1 MKNKRIASLLIVLV
15 LMLSTFS
22 SAFAAPYDLK
32 NNLTEATYDILTWSE
47 DAAVLLDVAEA
58 PHKYAI
64 QVGEDFYAA
73 DEIIAKMK
81 ADPTMTIEDAIVG
94 LTPVDQEPG
103 EGDLEV
109 VEVSAIDSTTIRVL
123 FSDGIE
129 SNFTV
134 DPLKDGS
141 NTVKFIYDGVE
152 YTDTVNWV
160 AKAAVENVFFDNYR
174 QIRVLFN
181 TVVDTG
187 TATEPQNYYFE
198 IVEGDVADDVWGAVP
213 TMQDDNH
220 LMKIETGY
228 PGGIGAWFGAGHIF
242 ENTVNGKTEVTIQ
255 LPEDAR
261 FTNRVDG
268 SSTGSFDAA
277 LEDGIAD
284 DERTLSV
291 KLADNVTLKH
301 LIKNTNLVVSVRNVR
316 NADKIRNIDTSRHE
330 ILILDEEKPEI
341 EVMNR
346 VRGTEVT
353 PFTNTVTLLSDG
365 SDHIEIV
372 YDEPVFDAHDLEKT
386 GMDRNV
392 ILYINGKYVADTKGT
407 HGQNINNYLEF
418 FMGTADHYDTS
429 RVAKLD
435 VAAAAADALD
445 RFGAS
450 APEPFIDGETLR
462 VRIMGVTDLAGN
474 IQVPSEIQFDV
485 EVEDPGSVTPPVTP
499 TTKPQVLGVKQV
511 TDNIFRVEFN
521 MANATGEFAI
531 ENADG
536 EKGEIKGTA
545 YNLPLSVS
553 NGLTGDDERFFSY
566 IVVDAIDV
574 DKYATPPTH
583 DKPVTAEDDIL
594 AYDGQTQLDR
604 TVRVRGVW
612 SVDSGKYAVQGDNFK
627 KEMFPIIKDTL
638 APKLVEVVE
647 ANKNADG
654 SIEFDAPSVTSRKLT
669 FSVKDIMPAS
679 WTQEFENPVKALIYN
694 YNDNKPGDIDK
705 NTVEG
710 FGDDTLQGTANAS
723 GTGTMEYL
731 PIKVSYQKDGV
742 TYQDLLSNV
751 TLPDTTFAV
760 PGAISYDYGT
770 QELTL
775 DLSGYTSL
783 LENNTNPALS
793 ELVKGVT
800 YKIEIPKGFFADPD
814 LEDIESVESGSKDIT
829 STNVTG
835 DGEFTGQVTIAHG
848 ARGDED
854 LQATT
859 TIPGTT
865 YTNTPGNN
873 LDFEVLHVS
882 QGRTLNNVAV
892 GFEVIGKGYSSLE
905 QVFRVTIGEKPTA
918 PGAIDPDTVP
928 QTSKELITYDQ
939 DTNEMSVEFKGG
951 LIDLDTLK
959 KAANYTIN
967 GKTLAAWG
975 TKDSDIKYKQVK
987 DGSDKV
993 VQQFAIFE
1001 VPQDS
1006 VPQDGDVK
1014 VVVNGVKNLFGGTM
1028 TKVETEVAL
1037 LDNTRP
1043 VVLKAYK
1050 QGDYQIVLEFDEPLE
1065 YKELSN
1071 EYTAAKNFIVKID
1084 GVEMQGSVLEARV
1097 VDGERKVTLQL
1108 GIDITA
1114 TAGEIVVVIV
1124 EDASG
1129 NINVIDQAK
1138 LKNPLK
1144 DGYDINV
1151 RRD

>member
-1 MKNKRIASLLIVLV
+1 MNKKRLSLLLALVMVLGSFSTV
-15 LMLSTFS
+15 L
-22 SAFAAPYDLK
+22 
-32 NNLTEATYDILTWSE
+32 
-47 DAAVLLDVAEA
+47 
-58 PHKYAI
+58 
-64 QVGEDFYAA
+64 AA
-73 DEIIAKMK
+73 DFDITHNTDPSKNTDVLEFMDDLDIFGEVADNMTDYKIELDGEKYSVEDVNEKTDKGLDLREAIEEIKGG
-81 ADPTMTIEDAIVG
+81 DSEG
-94 LTPVDQEPG
+94 LK
-103 EGDLEV
+103 V
-109 VEVSAIDSTTIRVL
+109 VEVSAINNTTIRVL
-123 FSDGIE
+123 FSNGIE

-152 YTDTVNWV
+152 YTGTVNWV
-160 AKAAVENVFFDNYR
+160 AKAAVEKVEFDNYR
-174 QIRVLFN
+174 QIRVTFN
-181 TVVDTG
+181 TVVDPA
-187 TATEPQNYYFE
+187 TATEPKNYYFE
-198 IVEGDVADDVWGAVP
+198 IVEGDVADNVFGAAP
-213 TMQDDNH
+213 TLGSNNH
-220 LMKIETGY
+220 LLEMETDY
-228 PGGIGAWFGAGHIF
+228 PGGAADWFADGPHIF
-242 ENTVNGKTEVTIQ
+242 QDTVKGKTEVTIQ

-277 LEDGIAD
+277 LEDGLTAD

-291 KLADNVTLKH
+291 VLANGTTLKN
-301 LIKNTNLVVSVRNVR
+301 LIKNTNVVVSVRNVR
-316 NADKIRNIDTSRHE
+316 DAGKIRNIDTSRHE

-353 PFTNTVTLLSDG
+353 AFTNEVTLLSDG
-365 SDHIEIV
+365 SDHVEII
-372 YDEPVFDAHDLEKT
+372 YDEPVFDAHDLDKV

-392 ILYINGKYVADTKGT
+392 VLYINGKHVGDTKST
-407 HGQNINNYLEF
+407 HGQNINDYLEF
-418 FMGTADHYDTS
+418 FMETNDHYDTS

-445 RFGAS
+445 RFGNS
-450 APEPFIDGETLR
+450 APEPFMDGETLR

-474 IQVPSEIQFDV
+474 IQVPSEIEFDV

-499 TTKPQVLGVKQV
+499 ATKPEVLGVEQV

-521 MANATGEFAI
+521 MADATGEFII

-536 EKGEIKGTA
+536 EKGEIKGIA

-553 NGLTGDDERFFSY
+553 NGLTDDDERFFSY

-574 DKYATPPTH
+574 DNYATPPTH
-583 DKPVTAEDDIL
+583 DKPVTADPGIL

-612 SVDSGKYAVQGDNFK
+612 SVDTGTNVYKAQGDNWK
-627 KEMFPIIKDTL
+627 NEMTPIIKDTL
-638 APKLVEVVE
+638 APKLVEVIE
-647 ANKNADG
+647 LDKNDDG
-654 SIEFDAPSVTSRKLT
+654 SIKFDATSVKDRTLT
-669 FSVKDIMPAS
+669 FSVKDIMPKS

-694 YNDNKPGDIDK
+694 YDDIKSGDIDK
-705 NTVEG
+705 NTVEA
-710 FGDDTLQGTANAS
+710 FGDDNDTESLGGGTDA
-723 GTGTMEYL
+723 EYL
-731 PIKVSYQKDGV
+731 PIKVSYQKDGI

-751 TLPDTTFAV
+751 VLPDTTFANA
-760 PGAISYDYGT
+760 GAISYNYAA

-775 DLSGYTSL
+775 DLSGYLSL
-783 LENNTNPALS
+783 LDNKTNPSDS

-800 YKIEIPKGFFADPD
+800 YKIEVPRGFFADPD
-814 LEDIESVESGSKDIT
+814 LEDVENTGVYTSGNNTDDT
-829 STNVTG
+829 MFAAQLAALYTP
-835 DGEFTGQVTIAHG
+835 
-848 ARGDED
+848 
-854 LQATT
+854 TT
-859 TIPGTT
+859 TYNNVRGAQNLQGAITAGTT
-865 YTNTPGNN
+865 PYTTGTN

-882 QGRTLNNVAV
+882 QGRTLNDTT
-892 GFEVIGKGYSSLE
+892 VIGKGYSSLE
-905 QVFRVTIGEKPTA
+905 QVFLVEIAGKPTA
-918 PGAIDPDTVP
+918 PGTVDPDTVP
-928 QTSKELITYDQ
+928 QTSKEMIKYDQ

-959 KAANYTIN
+959 KAANYTVN

-987 DGSDKV
+987 NADNDV
-993 VQQFAIFE
+993 IEQYAIFE

-1006 VPQDGDVK
+1006 VPQDGDVQII
-1014 VVVNGVKNLFGGTM
+1014 VNGVKNLFGGTM

-1071 EYTAAKNFIVKID
+1071 EFTAAKNFIVKIN

-1097 VDGERKVTLQL
+1097 VEGERKVTLQL
-1108 GIDITA
+1108 GIDITT
-1114 TAGEIVVVIV
+1114 TAGDIVVVIK

-1144 DGYDINV
+1144 DGYNIEV

>member
-1 MKNKRIASLLIVLV
+1 MIRKNIKVLTLV
-15 LMLSTFS
+15 LAFVMIFGTTT
-22 SAFAAPYDLK
+22 AFAAEGDIFTKANGTLRYSANQINVSVPARNDVRVNNSLYQIEVSGVKYDLAAASAAYAQDPVNWK
-32 NNLTEATYDILTWSE
+32 AILSGT
-47 DAAVLLDVAEA
+47 
-58 PHKYAI
+58 
-64 QVGEDFYAA
+64 Q
-73 DEIIAKMK
+73 
-81 ADPTMTIEDAIVG
+81 G
-94 LTPVDQEPG
+94 LT
-103 EGDLEV
+103 V
-109 VEVSAIDSTTIRVL
+109 VNVSAIDSTTIRVL
-123 FSDGIE
+123 FSNGIE

-134 DPLKDGS
+134 PSLSDGV
-141 NTVKFIYDGVE
+141 NTVTFTYDGVE
-152 YTDTVNWV
+152 YTGTVNWV
-160 AKAAVENVFFDNYR
+160 AKAAVEKVEFDNYR
-174 QIRVLFN
+174 QIRVTFN
-181 TVVDTG
+181 TVVDKA

-220 LMKIETGY
+220 LMKIQTGY
-228 PGGIGAWFGAGHIF
+228 PSGIGAWFAAGPHIF

-261 FTNRVDG
+261 FTNILD
-268 SSTGSFDAA
+268 DHNAA
-277 LEDGIAD
+277 SAGTLVGTLD

-291 KLADNVTLKH
+291 LLADNATLKH
-301 LIKNTNLVVSVRNVR
+301 LIKNTNLVVSARNVR
-316 NADKIRNIDTSRHE
+316 NADRIRNIDTSRHE
-330 ILILDEEKPEI
+330 ILILDEEKPVL
-341 EVMNR
+341 EVKNR

-353 PFTNTVTLLSDG
+353 SFTDEVTLLSDG
-365 SDHIEIV
+365 SDFVELV
-372 YDEPVFDAHDLEKT
+372 YDEPVFDAHDLET
-386 GMDRNV
+386 LAIDRNV

-407 HGQNINNYLEF
+407 HGQQINNYLTF
-418 FMGTADHYDTS
+418 FMETDDHYDTS
-429 RVAKLD
+429 RTAILD

-445 RFGAS
+445 RFGNS

-485 EVEDPGSVTPPVTP
+485 EVEDPSSVTPPVTP
-499 TTKPQVLGVKQV
+499 TTKPKVLGVKQV

-553 NGLTGDDERFFSY
+553 TGGANPRFFSY

-583 DKPVTAEDDIL
+583 DIPVTAEDDIL

-612 SVDSGKYAVQGDNFK
+612 SVDTTANQYKVKGDNWK

-654 SIEFDAPSVTSRKLT
+654 SIEFDAPSVTNRTLT

-694 YNDNKPGDIDK
+694 YDDNKPGDIDK
-705 NTVEG
+705 NTVEA
-710 FGDDTLQGTANAS
+710 FGEDADLDYTPGAGVQ
-723 GTGTMEYL
+723 YL
-731 PIKVSYQKDGV
+731 PIKVSYQKDGI

-751 TLPDTTFAV
+751 VLPQTTNAQA
-760 PGAISYDYGT
+760 GAISYNYAA

-783 LENNTNPALS
+783 LDNKTNPADS

-800 YKIEIPKGFFADPD
+800 YKIEVPKGFFADPD
-814 LEDIESVESGSKDIT
+814 LEDIESVESGSLDIT
-829 STNVTG
+829 STNDT
-835 DGEFTGQVTIAHG
+835 DDAEFTGQVTLAHG
-848 ARGDED
+848 ARGAED
-854 LQATT
+854 LQGA
-859 TIPGTT
+859 IVGGTT
-865 YTNTPGNN
+865 PYTTGTN

-905 QVFRVTIGEKPTA
+905 QVFLVTIGEKPTA
-918 PGAIDPDTVP
+918 PGAIEPDTVP

-959 KAANYTIN
+959 KAANYTVN

-987 DGSDKV
+987 DTNDVV

-1014 VVVNGVKNLFGGTM
+1014 VIVNGVKNLFGGTM

-1071 EYTAAKNFIVKID
+1071 EFTAAKNFIVKID

>member
-1 MKNKRIASLLIVLV
+1 MLLGTMSV
-15 LMLSTFS
+15 
-22 SAFAAPYDLK
+22 FAANGDIYNLDGTKEYDARQVQVTKSIK
-32 NNLTEATYDILTWSE
+32 NMLRFNKDKYAYEIDGKAYLLE
-47 DAAVLLDVAEA
+47 DAFTAFERFGGDRDLMYAQMAEYFEPVIDDV
-58 PHKYAI
+58 
-64 QVGEDFYAA
+64 
-73 DEIIAKMK
+73 
-81 ADPTMTIEDAIVG
+81 T
-94 LTPVDQEPG
+94 EPPE

-109 VEVSAIDSTTIRVL
+109 IEISAIDSTTIRVL
-123 FSDGIE
+123 FSNGIE

-134 DPLKDGS
+134 DPLKNGS
-141 NTVKFIYDGVE
+141 NTVTFIYDGVE
-152 YTDTVNWV
+152 YTGTVNWV
-160 AKAAVENVFFDNYR
+160 AKAAVEKVEFDNYR
-174 QIRVLFN
+174 QIRVTFN
-181 TVVDTG
+181 TVVDES
-187 TATEPQNYYFE
+187 TATNPENYYFE
-198 IVEGDVADDVWGAVP
+198 IVEGDVADDVFGVAP
-213 TMQDDNH
+213 TLQDANH
-220 LMKIETGY
+220 LLKMETGY
-228 PGGIGAWFGAGHIF
+228 PGGAAAWFADGPHIF

-261 FTNRVDG
+261 FTNILD
-268 SSTGSFDAA
+268 DHNAA
-277 LEDGIAD
+277 SAGTLVGTLD

-291 KLADNVTLKH
+291 LLADGLTLKH
-301 LIKNTNLVVSVRNVR
+301 LIKNTNVVVSVRNVR

-353 PFTNTVTLLSDG
+353 AFTNEVTLLSDG
-365 SDHIEIV
+365 SDHVEIV
-372 YDEPVFDAHDLEKT
+372 YDEPVFDAHDLET
-386 GMDRNV
+386 LAIDRNIV
-392 ILYINGKYVADTKGT
+392 LYINGKYVADTKNT
-407 HGQNINNYLEF
+407 HAPLAGFLDF
-418 FMGTADHYDTS
+418 FMETADHYDTS
-429 RVAKLD
+429 RVAKLN
-435 VAAAAADALD
+435 VAAAAAAARD
-445 RFGAS
+445 RFGNL
-450 APEPFIDGETLR
+450 APEPFMDGETLR

-474 IQVPSEIQFDV
+474 IQVPSEIEFDV

-499 TTKPQVLGVKQV
+499 ATKPEVLGVEQV

-521 MANATGEFAI
+521 MANATGEFII

-566 IVVDAIDV
+566 VVVDAIDV
-574 DKYATPPTH
+574 DNYATPPTH

-612 SVDSGKYAVQGDNFK
+612 SVDTTLGSEKYLVKGDNFK

-638 APKLVEVVE
+638 APKLVDVVE

-654 SIEFDAPSVTSRKLT
+654 SIKFDATSVTSRTLT

-679 WTQEFENPVKALIYN
+679 WTQEFENPVKALLYN
-694 YNDNKPGDIDK
+694 YDDNKTDDIDK

-710 FGDDTLQGTANAS
+710 FGDDTLRGTANAS
-723 GTGTMEYL
+723 SIGTKEYL
-731 PIKVSYQKDGV
+731 PIKVSYQKDGI

-751 TLPDTTFAV
+751 VLPDTTFAQT
-760 PGAISYDYGT
+760 GAISYNYAT

-783 LENNTNPALS
+783 LDNKTPATDS

-800 YKIEIPKGFFADPD
+800 YKIEVPRGFFADPD
-814 LEDIESVESGSKDIT
+814 LEDIENGGAYSSD
-829 STNVTG
+829 NVTG
-835 DGEFTGQVTIAHG
+835 NAEFKAQVTLAHG

-854 LQATT
+854 LQAAASSD
-859 TIPGTT
+859 T
-865 YTNTPGNN
+865 YTNTPGKD

-882 QGRTLNNVAV
+882 QGRTLKTAT
-892 GFEVIGKGYSSLE
+892 VIGKGYSSLE
-905 QVFRVTIGEKPTA
+905 QVFLVTIGEKPTA

-951 LIDLDTLK
+951 LIDLATLK

-987 DGSDKV
+987 DGLDNV

-1071 EYTAAKNFIVKID
+1071 EFTAAKNFIVKIN